1 MGIDISS
8 MLLFGMKYSEVPK
21 YKKELIDEF
30 LDEDT
35 LSYASPYYDCPR
47 KDWVIGVEIDS
58 VMSLDDSHDL
68 TEQAAQV
75 WRVLTGIFEGRIICT
90 PNVW

>member
-1 MGIDISS
+1 MSIDIESK
-8 MLLFGMKYSEVPK
+8 LLFGIKYSEVPGDK
-21 YKKELIDEF
+21 QELIDEL

-47 KDWVIGVEIDS
+47 KSWVIGVEIDQI
-58 VMSLDDSHDL
+58 MSLDDSHDL
-68 TEQAAQV
+68 IERAAQV
-75 WRVLTGIFEGRIICT
+75 FRELTGIYEGRIICT